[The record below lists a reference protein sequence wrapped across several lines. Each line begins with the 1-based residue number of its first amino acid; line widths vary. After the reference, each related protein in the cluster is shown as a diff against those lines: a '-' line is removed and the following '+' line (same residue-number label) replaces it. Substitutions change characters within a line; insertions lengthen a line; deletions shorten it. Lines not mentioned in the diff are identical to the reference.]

1 MKQHIFRCIVSL
13 VAAVSLLTACS
24 EDPEPVVPRFPE
36 PVSATLSAGDTY
48 TLHIEPNTAWRVA
61 ISSDAATYFYLLDEG
76 SKVYTMRGTA
86 GSYDLQI
93 GVASIEEFDTER
105 TCEVLLTMG
114 EGAAEETRTI
124 ARLTRGK
131 ISRDLQIFA
140 AQAFDEEASDF
151 VQDEAG
157 NYLYAETPISSLDLV
172 KNLNDLY
179 LHRIVVEANH
189 AWAFAGELPAWFTPS
204 VSSGAE
210 GRTELQLRTDKNRYP
225 FEASVA
231 KIGFNDMTVQHAPT
245 LTEATLSI
253 AIPGCADY
261 VSLQLA
267 SMLNFNTEGLY
278 NNEGSYVDSGAIG
291 WLNAP
296 MGAVLYK
303 AVKENDYYYT
313 AADRTAWISVEEE
326 ADADASMTE
335 GVWSRKVVVKCSPNE
350 GAQREGLL
358 VVVPQSKAGMITD
371 PDMDLF
377 NAEGTA
383 LKEEFAA
390 YAVTLTQDA
399 YLSPEEIEPIS
410 IVEPEALQ
418 AYGGDFAALEE
429 SSWVWDTFDVKHA
442 YKMTYS
448 SNESSNGGDLKINV
462 PYERVEIIGF
472 DGTTVLQTNGYDG
485 SVLDGADRSWV
496 TVEQSPYGV
505 EEYRR
510 VTSRLGDQYPNP
522 CPGDMGENEAFLLFK
537 DAEGGNVALI
547 YFVLDPTFKP
557 GGGETDVRVSLVN
570 AVLAAEH
577 GASLAMI
584 VEGDEDFSK
593 EDEAMGIKQYR
604 LTYSNKSANEVV
616 LLNVPDYQLLI
627 SQNEWLSAVEN
638 GDGTIRVVMDT
649 EEGVGIIN
657 LYDSSWQVIVKIVCV
672 MDPEAGVVD
681 LYDPNG
687 AVTFLDRD
695 AAKAMGATLYAIQPD
710 DDSYDGDMGYR
721 GIPQYRLT
729 LKQEG
734 TVVLNVPTYYI
745 AWPYQ
750 SWVTCTPDWPETG
763 ATEVTVTLQSTG
775 SAQQKCNLTLYVDM
789 SDGSI
794 AAQIE
799 CVLLNE

>member
-1 MKQHIFRCIVSL
+1 MKQQIFRWMVSL
-13 VAAVSLLTACS
+13 VAVAALLTACS

-36 PVSATLSAGDTY
+36 VVEATLSAGESY

-76 SKVYTMRGTA
+76 SKVYTMRGAA

-93 GVASIEEFDTER
+93 GVSSIEEFDTER
-105 TCEVLLTMG
+105 SCEVLLTMG

-157 NYLYAETPISSLDLV
+157 NYLYGENPISSLDLV

-179 LHRIVVEANH
+179 LHRIVIEANH
-189 AWAFAGELPAWFTPS
+189 PWAFAGELPAWFTPS
-204 VSSGAE
+204 VSSGVE
-210 GRTELQLRTDKNRYP
+210 GRTELQLRTDKSRYP
-225 FEASVA
+225 FEDSVA

-253 AIPGCADY
+253 SIPGCADY
-261 VSLQLA
+261 VSLQLGTA
-267 SMLNFNTEGLY
+267 LNFNTEGLY

-296 MGAVLYK
+296 MGAVVYK
-303 AVKENDYYYT
+303 AVKENGYYYT
-313 AADRTAWISVEEE
+313 DSERTAWISLSEE
-326 ADADASMTE
+326 ADADASMSE
-335 GVWSRKVVVKCSPNE
+335 GVWSRKLVVKCSANE
-350 GAQREGLL
+350 GARREGLL
-358 VVVPQSKAGMITD
+358 VVVPQSKVATITD

-377 NAEGTA
+377 NSEGTA
-383 LKEEFAA
+383 LKEEFATYSA
-390 YAVTLTQDA
+390 TIEQDA
-399 YLSPEEIEPIS
+399 YISPEEIDPIE
-410 IVEPEALQ
+410 IVELEALQ

-429 SSWVWDTFDVKHA
+429 DSWVWGSFDVKHA
-442 YKMTYS
+442 YKMTYA
-448 SNESSNGGDLKINV
+448 SNDSSNGGDLKINV
-462 PYERVEIIGF
+462 PYASVEIIGF
-472 DGTTVLQTNGYDG
+472 DGTSILQTNGYDG

-505 EEYRR
+505 EDCRR
-510 VTSRLGDQYPNP
+510 VTSRLGDEFPNT

-537 DAEGGNVALI
+537 DANGNNVALI
-547 YFVLDPTFKP
+547 YFVLDPSFKP
-557 GGGETDVRVSLVN
+557 GGGATDVNVSLVN

-577 GASLAMI
+577 GASLATI
-584 VEGDEDFSK
+584 VLGDEDYSA
-593 EDEAMGIKQYR
+593 EDEAMGVKQYR
-604 LTYSNKSANEVV
+604 LTYSNKSANDVV

-627 SQNEWLSAVEN
+627 SQNEWLTAVEN

-649 EEGVGIIN
+649 QEGVGIIN
-657 LYDSSWQVIVKIVCV
+657 LYDASWQVIVKIVCV
-672 MDPEAGVVD
+672 MDPEAGEVD

-687 AVTFLDRD
+687 AVTFVDR
-695 AAKAMGATLYAIQPD
+695 AAADELGATLYAIQAG

-721 GIPQYRLT
+721 GVPQYRLT
-729 LKQEG
+729 LKKAG
-734 TVVLNVPTYYI
+734 TVVLKVPTYYI

-750 SWVTCTPDWPETG
+750 SWVGCTPDWPETG
-763 ATEVTVTLQSTG
+763 ATEATVTLKSTG
-775 SAQQKCNLTLYVDM
+775 SGKQKSNLTLYVDM
-789 SDGSI
+789 SEGTI

-799 CVLLNE
+799 CILLNE

>member
-1 MKQHIFRCIVSL
+1 MASL
-13 VAAVSLLTACS
+13 AAVVALLTACS

-36 PVSATLSAGDTY
+36 VVTATLSAGDTY

-61 ISSDAATYFYLLDEG
+61 ISSDAATYFYLVDEG
-76 SKVYTMRGTA
+76 SKVYTMRGAA

-93 GVASIEEFDTER
+93 GVSSIEEFDEER

-131 ISRDLQIFA
+131 ISRDLQVFA
-140 AQAFDEEASDF
+140 AEAFDEEASDF

-157 NYLYAETPISSLDLV
+157 NYLYGQTPVSSIALV

-179 LHRIVVEANH
+179 LHRIAVEANH

-204 VSSGAE
+204 ISSAE
-210 GRTELQLRTDKNRYP
+210 TGRTELQLRTEKNRYP
-225 FEASVA
+225 FEATVA
-231 KIGFNDMTVQHAPT
+231 TIGFNDMTVQHAPT
-245 LTEATLSI
+245 LTDATLTIS
-253 AIPGCADY
+253 IPGCADY
-261 VSLQLA
+261 VNLQLG
-267 SMLNFNTEGLY
+267 STLNFNTEGLY
-278 NNEGSYVDSGAIG
+278 NNDGSYVDSGAIG

-296 MGAVLYK
+296 MGAVVYK
-303 AVKENDYYYT
+303 AVKENGFYYT
-313 AADRTAWISVEEE
+313 AQDRTDWISITEE
-326 ADADASMTE
+326 ADAEASMTE
-335 GVWSRKVVVKCSPNE
+335 GVWSRKLIVKATPNE

-358 VVVPQSKAGMITD
+358 VVVPQSKAGSITD

-383 LKEEFAA
+383 LKEEFATYSA
-390 YAVTLTQDA
+390 TLTQDA
-399 YLSPEEIEPIS
+399 YVSPEEIEPIS
-410 IVEPEALQ
+410 IVELEALQ
-418 AYGGDFAALEE
+418 AYGGDFTALEE
-429 SSWVWDTFDVKHA
+429 DSWVWSTFDVKHA

-448 SNESSNGGDLKINV
+448 TNESSNGGDLQIHV
-462 PYERVEIIGF
+462 PYESVEIIGF
-472 DGTTVLQTNGYDG
+472 DGTTILQTNGYDG
-485 SVLDGADRSWV
+485 SVLDGVDRSWV

-510 VTSRLGDQYPNP
+510 VTSRLGDEFPNT

-537 DAEGGNVALI
+537 DASGGNVALI
-547 YFVLDPTFKP
+547 YFVLDPSFKP
-557 GGGETDVRVSLVN
+557 GGGNTDVSVSLVN
-570 AVLAAEH
+570 PVLAAEY
-577 GASLAMI
+577 GASLATI

-593 EDEAMGIKQYR
+593 EDEAMGVKQYR
-604 LTYSNKSANEVV
+604 LTYSNKSANETV
-616 LLNVPDYQLLI
+616 LLNVPDYELLI
-627 SQNEWLSAVEN
+627 SQNEWLTAVEN

-657 LYDSSWQVIVKIVCV
+657 LYDSSWQVIVKIICV
-672 MDPEAGVVD
+672 MDPEAGEVD

-695 AAKAMGATLYAIQPD
+695 AAKAMGATLYAILPG

-721 GIPQYRLT
+721 GVPQYRLT
-729 LKQEG
+729 LKQAG
-734 TVVLNVPTYYI
+734 TVVLKVPTYYI

-750 SWVTCTPDWPETG
+750 TWVTCMPDWPETG
-763 ATEVTVTLQSTG
+763 ATEATVTLKSTG
-775 SAQQKCNLTLYVDM
+775 STRQKSNLTLYVDM
-789 SDGSI
+789 AEGTI